1 MVMKRILVA
10 LVAAG
15 LGLTAGLTQYV
26 SAQWDQD
33 WTQGELKTHLRGVAI
48 VLIRSHD
55 RERLADFYR
64 ALGFRDWAQSERI
77 IGLHAGGG
85 EVLEIGHLEEGT
97 PDNPPRTSRK
107 QSQAVAVFG
116 THEIENVLKA
126 AEENGATFIEG
137 WPEEGEPEM
146 YYIGDPDGNV
156 MGFMA
161 RGPMFGD
168 DMSRGGGE

>member
-1 MVMKRILVA
+1 MKKSLFGILAFGLA
-10 LVAAG
+10 LV
-15 LGLTAGLTQYV
+15 LGAPPV
-26 SAQWDQD
+26 ANAQWDQD

-48 VLIRSHD
+48 VLIRSHNRD
-55 RERLADFYR
+55 KLAEFYR
-64 ALGFRDWAQSERI
+64 ALGFRDWASSERI

-85 EVLEIGHLEEGT
+85 EVLEIGHLEEGA
-97 PDNPPRTSRK
+97 PANPPRTSRT
-107 QSQAVAVFG
+107 QATALAVFG
-116 THEIENVLKA
+116 THELDNVLKA

-137 WPEEGEPEM
+137 WPESAPEM

-168 DMSRGGGE
+168 EMERGGGD

>member
-1 MVMKRILVA
+1 MRSILFT
-10 LVAAG
+10 LTT
-15 LGLTAGLTQYV
+15 LGLLLALSAPQSTR
-26 SAQWDQD
+26 AQWDQD

-55 RERLADFYR
+55 PKKLADFYR
-64 ALGFRDWAQSERI
+64 TLGFRDWASSERI

-85 EVLEIGHLEEGT
+85 EVLEIGYLDKDT
-97 PDNPPRTSRK
+97 PVNPPRTSRT

-116 THEIENVLKA
+116 THEIEEVLKN
-126 AEENGATFIEG
+126 AEANGATFVEG

-168 DMSRGGGE
+168 EMERGGDAN